1 MHLNPDHFLETS
13 EGRVVTEERNA
24 AAWRMS
30 YEALDRAL
38 SNAGPSAKVYVLVG
52 AQGAG
57 KSAWVRSQ
65 VPLRPGAVFFDAI
78 LVKRSERAPIIAAA
92 RSRAVGVIGVWL
104 KTPVEVC
111 LARNA
116 ARPSDQLVA
125 EQAVRNV
132 HRAIEPPSVD
142 EGFEAVIEVPYRERD
157 A

>member
-1 MHLNPDHFLETS
+1 MHLNPDHFLETT
-13 EGRVVTEERNA
+13 EGRVITKERNA

-30 YEALDRAL
+30 YEALDQAL
-38 SNAGPSAKVYVLVG
+38 SNAGPLTKVYVLVG

-65 VPLRPGAVFFDAI
+65 VSLQPSAVFFDAI

-92 RSRAVGVIGVWL
+92 KSRSVGVICVWL
-104 KTPVEVC
+104 KTPLEVC
-111 LARNA
+111 LVRNA
-116 ARPSDQLVA
+116 ARPSDQVVP

-132 HRAIEPPSVD
+132 HHAIEPPSVD
-142 EGFEAVIEVPYRERD
+142 EGFETVIEVPYRERD